1 VARSTKSWADKLA
14 AITPH
19 QVKRMP
25 RDLAG
30 MKKGEIVLVPSV
42 RLIDDFIR
50 ALPRGARISVK
61 DMRNTLAR
69 RHGAEV
75 TCPVYTG
82 YHLRTVAEA
91 ACEARA
97 AGARVNE
104 ITPVW
109 RVLDESAPTMSKL
122 SRANAA
128 FITRQRIRERG
139 SDETRDARDVGTDR

>member
-1 VARSTKSWADKLA
+1 MAKAKKSWADKLA
-14 AITPH
+14 AIAPH
-19 QVKRMP
+19 EIKRMP

-50 ALPRGARISVK
+50 AIPKGARVTIK
-61 DMRNTLAR
+61 DMRHALAR
-69 RHGAEV
+69 RHGAQV

-97 AGARVNE
+97 AGAGVDE
-104 ITPVW
+104 ITPIW
-109 RVLDESAPTMSKL
+109 RVLDESTPTIGKL
-122 SRANAA
+122 SAKNAA
-128 FITRQRIRERG
+128 FIARQRAREG
-139 SDETRDARDVGTDR
+139 DP

>member
-1 VARSTKSWADKLA
+1 MTKAKKSWADKLA
-14 AITPH
+14 ATTPH
-19 QVKRMP
+19 EIKRMS

-30 MKKGEIVLVPSV
+30 MKKGEIVLVPSA

-50 ALPRGARISVK
+50 AIPRSARMSIEE
-61 DMRNTLAR
+61 MRHALAQ

-91 ACEARA
+91 ACEAHA
-97 AGARVNE
+97 AGASVNE

-109 RVLDESAPTMSKL
+109 RVLDEHAPTMRKL

-128 FITRQRIRERG
+128 FIARQRAGERG
-139 SDETRDARDVGTDR
+139 SDEARE

>member
-1 VARSTKSWADKLA
+1 VARSMKSWADKLA
-14 AITPH
+14 ATTPH
-19 QVKRMP
+19 EIKRMP

-42 RLIDDFIR
+42 RLIDEFIR
-50 ALPRGARISVK
+50 VLPRGARISVK
-61 DMRNTLAR
+61 DMRKTLAR

-91 ACEARA
+91 AC
-97 AGARVNE
+97 GARVDE

-128 FITRQRIRERG
+128 FITRQRTRERG